1 MRPKFLLLDQTFLL
15 LRSNVEFIPKT
26 HYSVYRSCQEK
37 LLTAG
42 IEEKKRV
49 ANKKKNNHFQL
60 LSEIKKHKF
69 FKCVKILESKRLQNL
84 QD

>member
-15 LRSNVEFIPKT
+15 LRSNVEFIPKIIT
-26 HYSVYRSCQEK
+26 HCNVYRSCQEK

-49 ANKKKNNHFQL
+49 AYKKKNNHFQL
-60 LSEIKKHKF
+60 LSEIKKQIF
-69 FKCVKILESKRLQNL
+69 
-84 QD
+84 